1 MSIAKF
7 EHVNVTVSDPKKT
20 ASMLTRL
27 FGWKVRW
34 EGPSKY
40 DGYTV
45 HVGTD
50 EDYLALYAL
59 PQQDRP
65 DEESYYRTGAVNHF
79 GILFYGYPD
88 HFLLRDLG
96 GGVYLRL
103 ILRWRCSARVQ
114 SDSQRCCGDCLNG
127 SHQPLLF
134 SSDESLARFGA
145 EASPS
150 EAEQTRRAVPMPGPR
165 FRDRNGSVHQA

>member
-1 MSIAKF
+1 MSIARF

-20 ASMLTRL
+20 ASMLTQL

-59 PQQDRP
+59 PQQERP

-79 GILFYGYPD
+79 GILVDDLDAIEKKILAAGFRTHNHQTYDPGSRFYFHD
-88 HFLLRDLG
+88 HDDIEWE
-96 GGVYLRL
+96 VVSY
-103 ILRWRCSARVQ
+103 A
-114 SDSQRCCGDCLNG
+114 
-127 SHQPLLF
+127 
-134 SSDESLARFGA
+134 
-145 EASPS
+145 
-150 EAEQTRRAVPMPGPR
+150 
-165 FRDRNGSVHQA
+165 

>member
-79 GILFYGYPD
+79 GILWMIWTRPSRRSSPPAIAPIVTRPTIPAAGSISTTMTTSS
-88 HFLLRDLG
+88 G
-96 GGVYLRL
+96 
-103 ILRWRCSARVQ
+103 RW
-114 SDSQRCCGDCLNG
+114 
-127 SHQPLLF
+127 
-134 SSDESLARFGA
+134 
-145 EASPS
+145 
-150 EAEQTRRAVPMPGPR
+150 
-165 FRDRNGSVHQA
+165 

>member
-50 EDYLALYAL
+50 EDYLAL
-59 PQQDRP
+59 
-65 DEESYYRTGAVNHF
+65 
-79 GILFYGYPD
+79 
-88 HFLLRDLG
+88 
-96 GGVYLRL
+96 
-103 ILRWRCSARVQ
+103 
-114 SDSQRCCGDCLNG
+114 
-127 SHQPLLF
+127 
-134 SSDESLARFGA
+134 
-145 EASPS
+145 
-150 EAEQTRRAVPMPGPR
+150 
-165 FRDRNGSVHQA
+165 

>member
-20 ASMLTRL
+20 ASMLTQL

-50 EDYLALYAL
+50 EDYLA
-59 PQQDRP
+59 
-65 DEESYYRTGAVNHF
+65 
-79 GILFYGYPD
+79 
-88 HFLLRDLG
+88 
-96 GGVYLRL
+96 
-103 ILRWRCSARVQ
+103 
-114 SDSQRCCGDCLNG
+114 
-127 SHQPLLF
+127 
-134 SSDESLARFGA
+134 
-145 EASPS
+145 
-150 EAEQTRRAVPMPGPR
+150 
-165 FRDRNGSVHQA
+165 

>member
-59 PQQDRP
+59 PQQERP
-65 DEESYYRTGAVNHF
+65 DEESYYRTGTVNHF
-79 GILFYGYPD
+79 GILVD
-88 HFLLRDLG
+88 DLDAG
-96 GGVYLRL
+96 NHRGVCGERPFRKRQSGRVGQLQERH
-103 ILRWRCSARVQ
+103 IAR
-114 SDSQRCCGDCLNG
+114 S
-127 SHQPLLF
+127 
-134 SSDESLARFGA
+134 RF
-145 EASPS
+145 
-150 EAEQTRRAVPMPGPR
+150 
-165 FRDRNGSVHQA
+165 NK